1 MQKEECWKNFLTSGK
16 VTDYLSYCRA
26 AESVPYGENESD
38 NVSAQTDKEPDDRVK
53 HNAGFF

>member
-26 AESVPYGENESD
+26 AEETSHSGGESGGNSVRTGEDPE
-38 NVSAQTDKEPDDRVK
+38 DKRK